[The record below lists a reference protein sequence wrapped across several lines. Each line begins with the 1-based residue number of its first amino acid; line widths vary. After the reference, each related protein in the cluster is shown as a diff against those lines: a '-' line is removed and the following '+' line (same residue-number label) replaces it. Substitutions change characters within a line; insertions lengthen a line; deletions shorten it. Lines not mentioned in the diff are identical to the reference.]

1 MNVDVQKNV
10 ESLVQFVVD
19 LAFILSTPIGK
30 RSELFAEPV
39 KDLTQAK
46 AAFMKLARRLDRSS
60 PRRRAFSEEQEIEML
75 FVHILNLQ
83 GDRYRN
89 DEEMIGVLGI
99 CHQTV
104 GHFLAKQSQNYE
116 LAIRGRLGARKRYA
130 PMRELE
136 TWTLSEYQRGNWKSA
151 NQAAHALKDAVV
163 AQGRTLGATLAES
176 NAQRTIAE
184 WINKDKKRSSR

>member
-1 MNVDVQKNV
+1 MNADIEKNV
-10 ESLVQFVVD
+10 ESLVEFVFD
-19 LAFILSTPIGK
+19 LAFILSTPVGK
-30 RSELFAEPV
+30 RAEQF
-39 KDLTQAK
+39 KDVTQAK
-46 AAFMKLARRLDRSS
+46 AALMKVARRLDRSLP
-60 PRRRAFSEEQEIEML
+60 PRTTFSEEQEIEML

-89 DEEMIGVLGI
+89 DEEMIGVLCI
-99 CHQTV
+99 CYQTV
-104 GHFLAKQSQNYE
+104 GHFLAKQSQNCE
-116 LAIRGRLGARKRYA
+116 LAIRGRLGGLKRYA

-163 AQGRTLGATLAES
+163 AQGRTLGAILTES